1 MTNYIERTKFYYA
14 ELGYKAYKW
23 ASFLNVPFTPLKLPL
38 VETRV
43 TLITTAAAV
52 TAAAGNQGPKA
63 AYNANAKFFSVFT
76 VPTRPTPDLRISH
89 LNYDRVHCAADDPN
103 TWLPITALLRAEE
116 QAVIGRLAEEV
127 ICLPTNRSQR
137 ATIEQDCPAVV
148 AHCQRLNTDV
158 ALLVP
163 T

>member
-52 TAAAGNQGPKA
+52 TAAAGNQGP
-63 AYNANAKFFSVFT
+63 
-76 VPTRPTPDLRISH
+76 
-89 LNYDRVHCAADDPN
+89 
-103 TWLPITALLRAEE
+103 
-116 QAVIGRLAEEV
+116 
-127 ICLPTNRSQR
+127 
-137 ATIEQDCPAVV
+137 
-148 AHCQRLNTDV
+148 
-158 ALLVP
+158 
-163 T
+163 